1 MLYKIRDSEKFALYY
16 ESENPFKP
24 DCCNFAILN
33 HKDGSLMYY
42 TDYYKA
48 MKYYEKIT
56 IEKENNNMIDLTK
69 NPKEIKIDDIMEMIL
84 NFAKENVDK
93 EEIVLRYFEEA
104 KTDSEKRET
113 IVEYLE
119 MLPTIYSDMKT
130 EWEREELNNTNFD
143 TIRELVD
150 EYNEMKEA
158 FDSIYSLADDI
169 KDKAGDYTN

>member
-24 DCCNFAILN
+24 DCNFAILN

-42 TDYYKA
+42 TDYCKA

-56 IEKENNNMIDLTK
+56 SEKENNNMIDLTK
-69 NPKEIKIDDIMEMIL
+69 NPEGTKLDEIMKMIL
-84 NFAKENVDK
+84 KFSQENVDK

-104 KTDSEKRET
+104 KTDSAKRET

-119 MLPTIYSDMKT
+119 MLPTIYADMKT
-130 EWEREELNNTNFD
+130 EWEREELENTNFD
-143 TIRELVD
+143 TIRELID

-158 FDSIYSLADDI
+158 FDSIYSPADDI
-169 KDKAGDYTN
+169 NDKAGDYTN